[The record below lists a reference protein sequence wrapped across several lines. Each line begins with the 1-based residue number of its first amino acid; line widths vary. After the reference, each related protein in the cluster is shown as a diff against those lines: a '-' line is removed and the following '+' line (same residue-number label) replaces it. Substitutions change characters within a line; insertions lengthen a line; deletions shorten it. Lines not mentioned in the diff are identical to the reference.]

1 MTKGM
6 GQSSSGAQPS
16 MYSFGGSWCRT
27 GLGAVIKF
35 DQTPFTKND
44 VVEAKSSDFS
54 HQVLASEFLHF
65 CFVPVI
71 VQFQSF
77 DIMGISSGREDIQL
91 ERCPHLVIK
100 VDTPKGMSG
109 SPVSA

>member
-1 MTKGM
+1 
-6 GQSSSGAQPS
+6 